1 MGNKEI
7 ELARALRLLVVQQQ
21 YSLGNLTALQAI
33 ELLSGELTPGDPATI
48 YNDID
53 QLQIKAV
60 DAERIAE
67 GKE

>member
-1 MGNKEI
+1 MGNKDI

-21 YSLGNLTALQAI
+21 YNLGNLTALQAI
-33 ELLSGELTPGDPATI
+33 ELLSGELTPGDPTTI

-60 DAERIAE
+60 DAERIAGGE
-67 GKE
+67 